1 MDKELLEISR
11 FDAAD
16 YLRSDEDINEYLN
29 EAVSENDPR
38 AFLQAVNT
46 IARARGMARLSQETG
61 IPRESLYYS
70 LSEKGNPV
78 YSTLWKVADALGYT
92 VMLKKKSSH
101 EKRAGI

>member
-29 EAVSENDPR
+29 EVVSENDPK
-38 AFLQAVNT
+38 AFLQAVST
-46 IARARGMARLSQETG
+46 IARARGMSRLSQETG
-61 IPRESLYYS
+61 IPRESLYHS
-70 LSEKGNPV
+70 LSEKGNPAF
-78 YSTLWKVADALGYT
+78 STLWKVADALGYT
-92 VMLKKKSSH
+92 VTLKKKFSY